1 MLPLIDAVTQEQ
13 VLRALDNGEIR
24 LFYQP
29 LYNFKTKQFETVE
42 ALLRWQHPVYGL
54 LLPETFLLQLDA
66 IGMSVILGD
75 WVLKHA
81 CEQFEWWLKN
91 GIRLKRVAI
100 NLHERQLHEP
110 HFVDQVLSVLNTYHL
125 QAHQLELEITENT
138 RIRDDDVHLIE
149 SIRQLKALGVH
160 IALDDFGIGYSSLNQ
175 LSHIPVDRIKIDK
188 SYILNIKSQSGDAS
202 IVQGFIDLAKR
213 YHLEVVVEGVET
225 YPQLV
230 LLLLNEG
237 LTAQGHYFS
246 LAIPAKDASEFL
258 RYYQEHPFPLIG

>member
-24 LFYQP
+24 LYYQP

-42 ALLRWQHPVYGL
+42 ALLRWQHPTYGL
-54 LLPETFLLQLDA
+54 LLPETFLMQLDA
-66 IGMSVILGD
+66 IGMSVIVGD

-81 CEQFEWWLKN
+81 CEQFKAWVKK
-91 GIRLKRVAI
+91 GVSLKRVAV
-100 NLHERQLHEP
+100 NLNERQLREGD
-110 HFVDQVLSVLNTYHL
+110 FVERVASFLKNNKMHG
-125 QAHQLELEITENT
+125 HQLELEITENIQIRETDVDIIDALT
-138 RIRDDDVHLIE
+138 R
-149 SIRQLKALGVH
+149 LKAMGVH
-160 IALDDFGIGYSSLNQ
+160 IALDDFGIGNSSINHIK
-175 LSHIPVDRIKIDK
+175 HIPVDRIKIDK

-246 LAIPAKDASEFL
+246 LAIPAKDAGDFL
-258 RYYQEHPFPLIG
+258 RYYQQHPFPLIG